1 MVAGPVSHVHE
12 IKSALELVITPIE
25 KDLVHYLSSQ
35 TSTKLLLHKP
45 GEKVILWFKL
55 LGSN

>member
-45 GEKVILWFKL
+45 GEKVLWFKL